1 MPNWFT
7 NIYRQGIV
15 ILGASSVPPEPERQ
29 VPQSSEYQV
38 PQSSQEQILRIPVL
52 STAIIGQTGL
62 SQEYLELG
70 EALSEMVE
78 LNENDEWRIE
88 EPVYTIARRIAAEL
102 MAAPYPA
109 PRIFNHGPKSVVF
122 NWTSETNDL
131 YLTISSNR
139 ISALLSSP
147 GNIERRIDSSVNQLL
162 NPALFLSSIQ
172 PDHWGYA
179 FSPIKPASD
188 PSELLD

>member
-15 ILGASSVPPEPERQ
+15 ILGSSSVPPEC
-29 VPQSSEYQV
+29 QV
-38 PQSSQEQILRIPVL
+38 PQSSQEQILRMPVL
-52 STAIIGQTGL
+52 SGAVIGQTGL

-70 EALSEMVE
+70 EALSEMAE
-78 LNENDEWRIE
+78 LEQDDEWRIDQ
-88 EPVYTIARRIAAEL
+88 PVYTIARRIAAEL

-147 GNIERRIDSSVNQLL
+147 GSIERRIDYSSNQLL

-179 FSPIKPASD
+179 FALIKPVSD
-188 PSELLD
+188 PLELLD